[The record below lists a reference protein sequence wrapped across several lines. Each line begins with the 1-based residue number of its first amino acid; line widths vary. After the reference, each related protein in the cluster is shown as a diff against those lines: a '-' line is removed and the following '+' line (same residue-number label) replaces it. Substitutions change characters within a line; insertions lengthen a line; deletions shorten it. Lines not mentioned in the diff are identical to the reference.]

1 MSETQNIAQEATGS
15 TETGAQWE
23 AEDLDAGN
31 APEGSESVEH
41 EDAADDANP
50 NREAAKWRTKLR
62 ESEAQ
67 VATLTGQLEAA
78 QRAFAEHLASADG
91 LKPEALWA
99 SGVELADLLAEDGRP
114 DAGKVAEAVDAARSK
129 LGIRRGPKVNPA
141 QGSSANMGTVKQDPG
156 NAWQQLLR
164 GGR

>member
-1 MSETQNIAQEATGS
+1 MSENMAQEAAGA

-23 AEDLDAGN
+23 VDDGDAGN
-31 APEGSESVEH
+31 APDGSQSVEH
-41 EDAADDANP
+41 EDGDSNP

-67 VATLTGQLEAA
+67 VATLTGQLESA

-99 SGVELADLLAEDGRP
+99 SGVELADLLSEDGRP
-114 DAGKVAEAVDAARSK
+114 DAGKVAEAVESAREK
-129 LGIRRGPKVNPA
+129 LGIRKGPKVNPA
-141 QGSSANMGTVKQDPG
+141 QGSSANMGPVKQDPG
-156 NAWQQLLR
+156 NAWAELLR